1 MSVHKS
7 EKVEAAEDAPVAAQ
21 VAATQVAAAS
31 STASVENV
39 GPSRCDNRD
48 GDGVASDDSD
58 EELYWRDDSFDN
70 EALIQAL
77 DSAADITPA
86 DATPAAPVAAGPAPV
101 APAGPA
107 AGALVVPG
115 PTNIIT
121 ATPTTSTLVGDTPPA
136 YTAAAP
142 PPACPP
148 ACPPAGP
155 PTGPPAGPPAG
166 PSTGLGTVNPNS
178 RWYAVTR
185 GTEVG
190 VFQGWIQTST
200 YVTGVSGAIFT
211 RHTSHAQAESAFQ
224 HALLLGIVQRVG

>member
-7 EKVEAAEDAPVAAQ
+7 EKVEAAEDAPGSPPPASTFTLAQLLAAIELIREQEEVAAQ

-58 EELYWRDDSFDN
+58 EELYWRDD
-70 EALIQAL
+70 
-77 DSAADITPA
+77 P

-155 PTGPPAGPPAG
+155 PTGPP
-166 PSTGLGTVNPNS
+166 L
-178 RWYAVTR
+178 
-185 GTEVG
+185 
-190 VFQGWIQTST
+190 
-200 YVTGVSGAIFT
+200 
-211 RHTSHAQAESAFQ
+211 
-224 HALLLGIVQRVG
+224 ALLLALPLASAQLTLTPAGTPLPEELKWASSRDGMFLFADSFFTNIDQSKGFKPVPT